1 VSPRRWTPLAGSGA
15 GHGRGGSEG
24 NSPSTVPA
32 PSETNYLS
40 EITSSKYRGKL
51 QHSVIYIHTYR
62 YIDIDVYIYIYTSI
76 CIYVFILPG
85 ACSTVGPTSGGFACS
100 AGFSFSLAAA
110 QKPPETKIA
119 QNTNASGMN
128 PVCAVVSTKAGA
140 RIASR
145 IPKMQAPKYIAI
157 REVRSACPGVSSV
170 RNEKKTPRALFV
182 ELAFSRLPRAC
193 LGKMLSFSIRTEK
206 KRKGKGVR
214 ASVVSVA
221 HRPQALPA
229 G

>member
-1 VSPRRWTPLAGSGA
+1 MSPRRWTPLAGSGA

-40 EITSSKYRGKL
+40 EITSSKYRGKP
-51 QHSVIYIHTYR
+51 QHSG
-62 YIDIDVYIYIYTSI
+62 DIYIYTSI

-193 LGKMLSFSIRTEK
+193 LGKMLSFSIRTEQ